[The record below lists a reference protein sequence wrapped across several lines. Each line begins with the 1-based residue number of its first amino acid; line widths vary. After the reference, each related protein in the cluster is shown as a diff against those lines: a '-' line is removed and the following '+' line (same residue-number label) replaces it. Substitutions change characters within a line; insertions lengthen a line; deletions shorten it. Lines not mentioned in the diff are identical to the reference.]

1 MNLVDM
7 DTFVCQTANQNW
19 EKSAKV
25 MNAIGAALTD
35 FEAYRQS
42 VLESV
47 YGDEEA
53 IEVIFDYALPNAT
66 MNIAKCSDEMH
77 QIMRKQFYTAIYQLD
92 MTLAQAAEAYNDK
105 IQAELD
111 AVFQQ

>member
-1 MNLVDM
+1 MNMVDL
-7 DTFVCQTANQNW
+7 DTFVCQMANQDW

-35 FEAYRQS
+35 FDAYKTR
-42 VLESV
+42 VLEDLQ
-47 YGDEEA
+47 GDEEA
-53 IEVIFDYALPNAT
+53 AEMLFDYALPNAM
-66 MNIAKCSDEMH
+66 MNIAKCSDEMY
-77 QIMRKQFYTAIYQLD
+77 QITRKQFYTAIYQLD
-92 MTLAQAAEAYNDK
+92 MTPAQAAEAYNDK